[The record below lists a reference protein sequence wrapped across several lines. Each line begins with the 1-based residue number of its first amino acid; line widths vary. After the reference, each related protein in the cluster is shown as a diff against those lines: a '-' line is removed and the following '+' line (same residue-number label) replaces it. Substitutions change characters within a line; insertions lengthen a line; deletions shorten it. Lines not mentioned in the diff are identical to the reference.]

1 MPAEARGSLY
11 DTAAGPGIRWW
22 ENGKRMHKSPFKNK
36 RDARRWFAENVAPR
50 LRDKGAPSPDITF
63 DAFCDLFL
71 ERHGATVS
79 ARTKA
84 TLKERLAP
92 ARKTFGNW
100 TLRDLEGAANDI
112 AAWRARLSDGSRYR
126 FTLAFRQA
134 LNAAARWRYIT
145 RNPATDA
152 GKNPEPRGEEPT
164 PFTPAEL
171 EAIDT
176 ELGRPL
182 ATFAA
187 ETGLRTNEWAALE
200 RRDVDVGGRAIQ
212 VVRRVSDGVVTPYP
226 KTTRRRVP
234 LTARALDAYRR
245 LATRID
251 TPLVFPAPEGGYIH
265 LDNFRNR
272 EWYDALDAAA
282 IDKRGPYHL
291 RHTFATEALA
301 AGVSIF
307 ELSRL
312 MGASVKTIDR
322 HYGHLVRDAED
333 TIRARLDA
341 RPKPKSN
348 RLGAEWASAE
358 SDD

>member
-1 MPAEARGSLY
+1 MPAEPRGSIY
-11 DTAAGPGIRWW
+11 ATAAGHGIRWR
-22 ENGKRMHKSPFKNK
+22 ENGKRMHQSPLKNK
-36 RDARRWFAENVAPR
+36 RDAYRWFADNVAPR
-50 LRDKGAPSPDITF
+50 LRNKGGPSPDINF

-71 ERHGATVS
+71 ERHGATVT

-84 TLKERLAP
+84 TLTERLAP
-92 ARKTFGNW
+92 SRKTFGSW
-100 TLRDLEGAANDI
+100 TLHELEGAADDI
-112 AAWRARLSDGSRYR
+112 AAWRAKLGDGSRYR

-134 LNAAARWRYIT
+134 LGAAVRWRYIS
-145 RNPATDA
+145 RNPAIDA
-152 GKNPEPRGEEPT
+152 GKNPEPRGEEPI

-171 EAIDT
+171 VAIDA

-182 ATFAA
+182 ATFTA

-200 RRDVDVGGRAIQ
+200 RRDVDVAGRAVQ

-226 KTTRRRVP
+226 KTQRRRVP
-234 LTARALDAYRR
+234 LTSRALDAYRR
-245 LATRID
+245 LPARID
-251 TPLVFPAPEGGYIH
+251 TPLVFPAPEGGH
-265 LDNFRNR
+265 LNLDNFRNR

-333 TIRARLDA
+333 SIRARLDA
-341 RPKPKSN
+341 RPKPKAN